1 MFWATP
7 DVITIVAINNIRQS
21 TMIQI
26 IGTYSASMVH
36 GILYLN
42 TGNCG
47 KIATTVRLTG
57 FFPNCDYCE
66 ILVLTLF
73 ELFFSEK
80 VQKFC
85 DYLTQ

>member
-7 DVITIVAINNIRQS
+7 DVITIVAINYIRQS
-21 TMIQI
+21 TMIQS
-26 IGTYSASMVH
+26 IGTYSASMMVH
-36 GILYLN
+36 GILYIN

-47 KIATTVRLTG
+47 KTATTVRLTG

-80 VQKFC
+80 VQNFVN
-85 DYLTQ
+85 T

>member
-1 MFWATP
+1 MFWAPP
-7 DVITIVAINNIRQS
+7 DVITIAAINNIRQS

-26 IGTYSASMVH
+26 IGTYSASMVQ
-36 GILYLN
+36 GISYLN

-47 KIATTVRLTG
+47 KIATTVRLTS

-80 VQKFC
+80 VQNFVN
-85 DYLTQ
+85 T